1 MESNHQPDQI
11 TNSSPSDERIFV
23 TDRESQIT
31 YLINRCYGGS
41 FFPRS
46 LLPTRLG
53 PNTETITLTLDLGFK
68 RKFLWEFRVA
78 DVDQPTL
85 DSDFIAYYKL
95 FVSQKNLK
103 LEDPTANLSSGQEVG
118 KSNEQ
123 PSQQT
128 TSEVD
133 DDVYVIDQ
141 VSKVRFI
148 LDTGAQVSVIP
159 RSQLPNRKSIRDP
172 NCTLR
177 SVSNSKISTYGTHEM
192 ALNFGPNKKFN
203 WNFRVADIDD
213 ALLGRDFF
221 RHFKLLVDSFDNTIH
236 YRNPEAKN

>member
-31 YLINRCYGGS
+31 YLINPCSSGS

-53 PNTETITLTLDLGFK
+53 LNTETITLTLDLGFE
-68 RKFLWEFRVA
+68 RKFLWEFRVT

-85 DSDFIAYYKL
+85 DTDFIAHYGL
-95 FVSQKNLK
+95 VINQKNLK
-103 LEDPTANLSSGQEVG
+103 LEDPTANSSSEQQVEE
-118 KSNEQ
+118 SNEQ

-141 VSKVRFI
+141 VSNMKFSADPEAQTSEDPYKQKIKLLWKRFYQFHIFAFTFYIFFFI
-148 LDTGAQVSVIP
+148 LYAIQLYYFCEYKLVHCASSYTEKKVIL
-159 RSQLPNRKSIRDP
+159 SQENIFEDK
-172 NCTLR
+172 C
-177 SVSNSKISTYGTHEM
+177 
-192 ALNFGPNKKFN
+192 
-203 WNFRVADIDD
+203 FREPSQ
-213 ALLGRDFF
+213 DF
-221 RHFKLLVDSFDNTIH
+221 L
-236 YRNPEAKN
+236 